1 MPADDP
7 ALRFDV
13 FAEQEQVLDRQGDRT
28 AKAEIL
34 RRMAELS
41 DRLGDPDRTFT
52 SLLGQSRQA
61 FETSD
66 YDRAVDLATQA
77 ADTARA
83 AGLGARVAEGHLWAG
98 KALTWHGEGA
108 AAQTQLNTA
117 LEAARAE
124 GQTALVAEA
133 LRYLAMLAS
142 NEGRFADA
150 LDFGVRARE
159 EFAKDGDLEAEST
172 ALAQHAVTLFNLGR
186 VAESRDLFEQ
196 VLPVFMASGHLYRQS
211 VALGNLA
218 SSSLIL
224 GDFAAAE
231 RWCEQAIERSQTLG
245 DVEGTA
251 TNRTILGLTQLWT
264 NRWAEA
270 RESFEYAW
278 RTGQEVGSSLVSLD
292 AALWLGVGMLEYGEA
307 TEATLAHARTLA
319 ADATVE
325 AAGPQTAAHALLVL
339 AQALLSTG
347 ENGRL
352 AEADEAARQAA
363 AVLRDSGV
371 EASIPQCTALRIVI
385 AQCRRSRPDQ
395 GGGRGCR
402 PGRGA
407 GSTGHRRLDAVGTP
421 TGPAVGAAGRFTGPR
436 GGAAAAAGGRAGVRR
451 PAPRGRGG
459 SGATGRLP
467 RGPVRRP
474 PGPAPR
480 RALTWTSIW
489 VSPAAGTSPRGS
501 TASCAEAVRDGR
513 LRPGDRLPPTRELA
527 GRLELS
533 RGTVATA
540 YERLVA
546 EGFLVGARRAPAP
559 SWPPTCRTGCREGA
573 GGRVPCDRAGL
584 DGDPDRRCRP
594 DGRAAATTSASASPT
609 RGCSR
614 STRWRRLVA
623 AELRAGA
630 NAPGRYADPAGL
642 PGCGRPIG
650 RYIGVSRGPCAATP
664 RTCWSPTA
672 PSRRSTW
679 SAGCCSSPATSWRS
693 RTRATRRRATLFA
706 AFGCAWRRSRS
717 TRRGWSSTQ
726 LPARARLVYVTPS
739 HQFPTG
745 RADVAAA
752 AGRAAGVGRRQ
763 HDALVVED
771 DYDSEFRFSARPL
784 EPLTTS
790 TPAGGCSTSARSPR
804 RCCPRCGSGFL
815 VAPPSLRPRCAPRA
829 SCPTATAPVP
839 TQAALARFI
848 DEGLLARHVRKA
860 SGVYAARHAAV
871 LAALGRSPASGSC
884 PRRPGC
890 TCAPGCPGLDPATGG
905 ESWCAARRVGV
916 AVESLDGYYLGA
928 QGSTSDGTARGRAWW
943 SGYGAVAD
951 DRLDEGLRRLVRVL
965 RRETAVS

>member
-1 MPADDP
+1 MRRSSPSTSTWPTTRRRRPGTCAPAVGPAGCSPCDEATHLLERAKQLVPADDP

-436 GGAAAAAGGRAGVRR
+436 GGAAAAAGGRAGLRR

-467 RGPVRRP
+467 RGPVGRP

-501 TASCAEAVRDGR
+501 TASCARRSGTDGCGR
-513 LRPGDRLPPTRELA
+513 ATASRRPASSPA
-527 GRLELS
+527 QLELS

-546 EGFLVGARRAPAP
+546 EGFLVARV
-559 SWPPTCRTGCREGA
+559 GA
-573 GGRVPCDRAGL
+573 GTYVADDVPRVGSRGRR
-584 DGDPDRRCRP
+584 
-594 DGRAAATTSASASPT
+594 
-609 RGCSR
+609 
-614 STRWRRLVA
+614 
-623 AELRAGA
+623 RAGA
-630 NAPGRYADPAGL
+630 VRPRRGWTATPAPVSTGAAAALRLQRRGARPGAVPVRHVATPGGVRAPGR
-642 PGCGRPIG
+642 CERPWP
-650 RYIGVSRGPCAATP
+650 VC
-664 RTCWSPTA
+664 
-672 PSRRSTW
+672 RS
-679 SAGCCSSPATSWRS
+679 G
-693 RTRATRRRATLFA
+693 
-706 AFGCAWRRSRS
+706 
-717 TRRGWSSTQ
+717 
-726 LPARARLVYVTPS
+726 
-739 HQFPTG
+739 
-745 RADVAAA
+745 
-752 AGRAAGVGRRQ
+752 
-763 HDALVVED
+763 
-771 DYDSEFRFSARPL
+771 
-784 EPLTTS
+784 
-790 TPAGGCSTSARSPR
+790 RSPR
-804 RCCPRCGSGFL
+804 
-815 VAPPSLRPRCAPRA
+815 
-829 SCPTATAPVP
+829 
-839 TQAALARFI
+839 
-848 DEGLLARHVRKA
+848 D
-860 SGVYAARHAAV
+860 
-871 LAALGRSPASGSC
+871 
-884 PRRPGC
+884 
-890 TCAPGCPGLDPATGG
+890 
-905 ESWCAARRVGV
+905 
-916 AVESLDGYYLGA
+916 
-928 QGSTSDGTARGRAWW
+928 
-943 SGYGAVAD
+943 
-951 DRLDEGLRRLVRVL
+951 
-965 RRETAVS
+965 